1 MALNTEKQLSE
12 KELEWLH
19 KKLDKAEPYD
29 DGDEPPLLYDEN
41 YPAEIEAR
49 IEATYAKRM
58 LKKYGYL

>member
-1 MALNTEKQLSE
+1 MSPNAK
-12 KELEWLH
+12 KELTDEELAWLL
-19 KKLDKAEPYD
+19 KKYNSAKAYED
-29 DGDEPPLLYDEN
+29 EEEPPPLYDEN